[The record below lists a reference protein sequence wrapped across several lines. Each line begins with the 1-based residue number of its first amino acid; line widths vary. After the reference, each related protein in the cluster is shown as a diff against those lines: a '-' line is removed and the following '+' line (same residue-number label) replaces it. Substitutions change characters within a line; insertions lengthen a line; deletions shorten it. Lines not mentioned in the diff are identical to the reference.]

1 MSWRALFLA
10 NGLPLIPPYPCLQLS
25 GEGTAV
31 KTWIITFGVGL
42 FLTGCVAD
50 TGWKVAYEQE
60 RATRQ
65 EQEARLSTLEA
76 QQRQLLQQQTP
87 TPQQPPAQ
95 RTATIADVIEK
106 CRTLQEDRNVPI
118 GCRTGVFEGT
128 PYMEF
133 AFLNLEGMQQYWETL
148 IKIFIEDY
156 CGRHNDAGDEAM
168 VFATLVKPDPGAIRG
183 GTCLSHDVSEWRPL
197 RETPPSSNN
206 RY

>member
-1 MSWRALFLA
+1 
-10 NGLPLIPPYPCLQLS
+10 
-25 GEGTAV
+25 
-31 KTWIITFGVGL
+31 
-42 FLTGCVAD
+42 VAD

-65 EQEARLSTLEA
+65 AHEARISNLEA

-95 RTATIADVIEK
+95 RKATIAEVIEQ

-133 AFLNLEGMQQYWETL
+133 AFLNLEGMQQYWETI
-148 IKIFIEDY
+148 IKIFIEDF
-156 CGRHNDAGDEAM
+156 CGRHNDAGNEAM

-183 GTCLSHDVSEWRPL
+183 GTCLSKYISEWTSL
-197 RETPPSSNN
+197 QETTPSSNSH
-206 RY
+206 Y